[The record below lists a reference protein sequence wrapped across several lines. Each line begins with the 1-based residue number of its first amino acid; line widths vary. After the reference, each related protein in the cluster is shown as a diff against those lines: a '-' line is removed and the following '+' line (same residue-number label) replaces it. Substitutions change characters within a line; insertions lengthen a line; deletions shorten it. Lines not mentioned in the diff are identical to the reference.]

1 MLIDDK
7 PIGAVQSRNLGS
19 PTAPGEAVEAEL
31 NRLIERRSRQKD
43 PDEQEELW
51 KESVRRYNARR
62 QEENR
67 LAWCDY
73 FGRIATSLRSR
84 AEEYDHRAQ
93 ALLEDSGARRR
104 GVSPIEQMHGYQG

>member
-1 MLIDDK
+1 MLIEDQ
-7 PIGAVQSRNLGS
+7 PIGAALNRNLGS

-31 NRLIERRSRQKD
+31 DRLIARRSRQKD
-43 PDEQEELW
+43 PDEESELW
-51 KESVRRYNARR
+51 KASVRRYNARR

-84 AEEYDHRAQ
+84 AKEYDYRAQ
-93 ALLEDSGARRR
+93 ALLEDR
-104 GVSPIEQMHGYQG
+104 GEGLS